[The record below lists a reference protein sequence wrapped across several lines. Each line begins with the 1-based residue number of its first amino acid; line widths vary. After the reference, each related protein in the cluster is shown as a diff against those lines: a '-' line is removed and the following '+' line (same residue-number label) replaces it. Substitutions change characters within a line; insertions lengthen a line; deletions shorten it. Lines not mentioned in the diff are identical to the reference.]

1 MFLRFLLFFLIF
13 FKRFY
18 EFSLLNIAI
27 IALVFLY
34 VPMIFRIF
42 FPRFVFLSL
51 QFPAVYAR
59 ILRRRRLLFDI
70 YIVTIAALLLERSLW
85 LYYFVFQPDVA
96 CKTSPLCVKDGY
108 SRVMCGVFL
117 VSEFVGFV
125 MFAFP

>member
-70 YIVTIAALLLERSLW
+70 YIVTIAALLLKWCLQLQYFPFIGLSLLSRLRCFACRSETCAVRL
-85 LYYFVFQPDVA
+85 FF
-96 CKTSPLCVKDGY
+96 CI
-108 SRVMCGVFL
+108 R
-117 VSEFVGFV
+117 
-125 MFAFP
+125 AFRIRYARFP